1 MKRII
6 SALLLLIVTLS
17 LFSCHRVIS
26 SIEFVVDG
34 EVMET
39 YNGSSRDVKFPTPKE
54 KAGMVFYGWLT
65 DEYLDDNL
73 VTEDNVGEYFGF
85 WPVLKL
91 YAHYIVDEAQDNAPS
106 DHEPE
111 APSEPEYEAP
121 SDPEPEAPS
130 GDPTNS
136 NPNGNIDGGG
146 WT

>member
-1 MKRII
+1 
-6 SALLLLIVTLS
+6 
-17 LFSCHRVIS
+17 
-26 SIEFVVDG
+26 
-34 EVMET
+34 
-39 YNGSSRDVKFPTPKE
+39 
-54 KAGMVFYGWLT
+54 MVFYGWLT

-121 SDPEPEAPS
+121 SEPEPEAPS